1 MARVWIGGGL
11 LLLAA
16 IVGLQSQTP
25 PVTRT
30 VKLFWTASISS
41 DVLGYNVRRCTEP
54 CVFSMADAP
63 IAFVY
68 STTAIDSTAI
78 VDKTYLYGVTA
89 VAPPCP
95 STLPGGPCGESVPAT
110 ASIKIDPKPAAVGAL
125 GWSII

>member
-1 MARVWIGGGL
+1 MARVLIGGGL
-11 LLLAA
+11 LLLAG
-16 IVGLQSQTP
+16 IVGMIQSQTP

-89 VAPPCP
+89 VAAP
-95 STLPGGPCGESVPAT
+95 
-110 ASIKIDPKPAAVGAL
+110 
-125 GWSII
+125 